1 MELCLKKNFKN
12 LTINYKEQMKFY
24 LILAGI
30 IFISTILSAQSRY
43 TKGTENGYS
52 WLAMEVSQLPY
63 NNIKYNYLSGIL
75 DKNKIISSNFP
86 GSKRL
91 LCDIEIN
98 ELLRKGESQK
108 FSLEDVVKEI
118 DEFYSNEN
126 NLVIPIVFAYCYV
139 IKKEAGQTQK
149 ELSEYKKEVI
159 EFCKE

>member
-1 MELCLKKNFKN
+1 MELCLKINFKN

-43 TKGTENGYS
+43 TKGAENGYS

-63 NNIKYNYLSGIL
+63 NNMKYNYLSGIL
-75 DKNKIISSNFP
+75 DKNKIIKNRFP
-86 GSKRL
+86 GSKQL
-91 LCDIEIN
+91 LCSNEVN
-98 ELLRKGESQK
+98 ELLEKNKSK
-108 FSLEDVVKEI
+108 SFSLDDVVKEI

-149 ELSEYKKEVI
+149 ELSEYKKEVL

>member
-1 MELCLKKNFKN
+1 MELCLKINFKN

-43 TKGTENGYS
+43 TKGAENGYS

-63 NNIKYNYLSGIL
+63 NNMKYNYLSGIL
-75 DKNKIISSNFP
+75 DKNKIISSKFP

-91 LCDIEIN
+91 LCSNEIN
-98 ELLRKGESQK
+98 ELLGKDKSK
-108 FSLEDVVKEI
+108 SFSLEDVVKDI
-118 DEFYSNEN
+118 DSFYTNNN

-139 IKKEAGQTQK
+139 IKQEAGRTET
-149 ELSEYKKEVI
+149 ELRNYKKEVI